1 MKPFGVFP
9 SLLSF
14 LCGTSLTS
22 TSAAFV
28 PGIGTHVILQTKR
41 NNRGTTFYNKYKGN
55 SLSQSKNTVLWS
67 SSRDDNEALSSGTS
81 TRKKRRVR
89 RKDSNAV
96 LEGSAKSSS
105 NQEEEEEDEEIVAS
119 SSYVEVGINN
129 VSGGRGQ
136 RKESNTVREG
146 DGAKSS
152 SSSNQEEEKEI
163 AAISSYVE
171 VGIKNVSGASS
182 TNSLQ
187 DSDDDDEWEYYDDD
201 EDDESASSSGDNNNL
216 DALLA
221 DARRMRAE
229 SGKTN
234 NGDDILGDFSI
245 GDSVKNV
252 ISTIITVDFFV
263 VCGLLL
269 WFLAGIF
276 CSYVIKDDT
285 VQIAFNNRFE
295 TVVQPALGVLM
306 IGSAAGAL
314 FKSPEDEEAS

>member
-96 LEGSAKSSS
+96 LEGSAK
-105 NQEEEEEDEEIVAS
+105 
-119 SSYVEVGINN
+119 
-129 VSGGRGQ
+129 
-136 RKESNTVREG
+136 
-146 DGAKSS
+146 